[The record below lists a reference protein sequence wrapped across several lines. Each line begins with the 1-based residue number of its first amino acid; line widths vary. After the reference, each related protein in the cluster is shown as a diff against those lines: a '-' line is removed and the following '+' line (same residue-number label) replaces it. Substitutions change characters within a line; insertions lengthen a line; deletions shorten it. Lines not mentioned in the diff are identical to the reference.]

1 MDFSLLFA
9 YRHYSICKNVFQYAF
24 IQKFYPNLISIKKQQ
39 GVNILLYDLIGG
51 GGVRLYGHCR
61 QYVEKEKGS
70 KYICYITEYGTYK
83 ERITLKKLSEEL
95 ISDEFILVER
105 GYIINVTHIASM
117 TIIKYQLSILI
128 FFLLRVVPAE

>member
-1 MDFSLLFA
+1 MG
-9 YRHYSICKNVFQYAF
+9 I
-24 IQKFYPNLISIKKQQ
+24 IQSSF
-39 GVNILLYDLIGG
+39 LIGTPTAKER
-51 GGVRLYGHCR
+51 VYYRDII
-61 QYVEKEKGS
+61 YVEKEKGS
-70 KYICYITEYGTYK
+70 KYICYITEYGIYK

-95 ISDEFILVER
+95 TSDEFILVER